1 MTTSV
6 TTVESPGQVEPPRAL
21 GRLGPM
27 FAAIWLAF
35 LLDPVRA
42 AWSDLPALHAWCG
55 LVATLVF
62 AATYLALWVAMRS
75 DRARL
80 VQLPPLRVR
89 LAWTAI
95 LSGLAVVMVAAL
107 GQVGTAS
114 VVYLA
119 VTVVMLY
126 PPVVFLPVVAALATG
141 VLVTGITMPGW
152 EHSPWLAFSIIAA
165 SLAVFG
171 VRSMMNRNIELIRA
185 HETSAELAAEQ
196 ERTRLARDLH
206 DILGH
211 SLTVITIK
219 AELAGRLLD
228 VDTERTRAELADLER
243 LSRDALADVR
253 RAVEGYRELTLPG
266 ELARAR
272 TALEAAEIEASLPN
286 STDDVPTELRELFA
300 WTIREGVT
308 NVIRHSGARRCE
320 VLLAPDRAE
329 VRDDGRGPT
338 VTGTTGSGLTGLQER
353 ATGAGARL
361 VTRRLDPGWS
371 LAVVAE

>member
-1 MTTSV
+1 MET
-6 TTVESPGQVEPPRAL
+6 PGQVEPPRAM

-42 AWSDLPALHAWCG
+42 AWTDLPAAHAWLG

-62 AATYLALWVAMRS
+62 AATYLALWIAVRT

-80 VQLPPLRVR
+80 VQVPPLRTR
-89 LAWTAI
+89 LVWMAA
-95 LSGLAVVMVAAL
+95 LSGLAAVMVAAL

-119 VTVVMLY
+119 VTVVMLF
-126 PPVVFLPVVAALATG
+126 PVAVFVPVVAALAVA
-141 VLVTGITMPGW
+141 VLVTGVALPGW

-171 VRSMMNRNIELIRA
+171 VRSMMNRNLELIRA
-185 HETSAELAAEQ
+185 HETNAELAAEQ
-196 ERTRLARDLH
+196 VRNRLARDLH

-219 AELAGRLLD
+219 AELAGRLFD
-228 VDTERTRAELADLER
+228 ADPERARAELTDLER

-253 RAVEGYRELTLPG
+253 RAVEGYRDLTLPG
-266 ELARAR
+266 EIARAR
-272 TALEAAEIEASLPN
+272 TALAAAQIDAALPN
-286 STDDVPTELRELFA
+286 STDEVPSEARELFA
-300 WTIREGVT
+300 WAVREAVT
-308 NVIRHSGARRCE
+308 NVVRHSGARHCE
-320 VLLAPDRAE
+320 VRLSPHAVE
-329 VRDDGRGPT
+329 VRDDGRGVPAGAT
-338 VTGTTGSGLTGLQER
+338 HGSGLTGLQER
-353 ATGAGARL
+353 ATALGATL
-361 VTRRLDPGWS
+361 VTRSLDPGWS
-371 LAVVAE
+371 VAVVLR

>member
-6 TTVESPGQVEPPRAL
+6 TIVDSPGQLPQRPL
-21 GRLGPM
+21 GRLGPL

-35 LLDPVRA
+35 LIDPVRA
-42 AWSDLPALHAWCG
+42 AWTELPAAHAWLG
-55 LVATLVF
+55 LVATLAF
-62 AATYLALWVAMRS
+62 ATTYLGLWVALRTG
-75 DRARL
+75 RARL
-80 VQLPPLRVR
+80 ATAPPPAHRI
-89 LAWTAI
+89 AWTAA
-95 LSGLAVVMVAAL
+95 LTGLAAVMVAAL

-119 VTVVMLY
+119 VAVVMLFPY
-126 PPVVFLPVVAALATG
+126 VVFVPVVLALAAA
-141 VLVTGITMPGW
+141 VLVTGVTVPGW
-152 EHSPWLAFSIIAA
+152 EHSPWLAFSVVAA

-185 HETSAELAAEQ
+185 HEASAELAAER

-219 AELAGRLLD
+219 AELAGRMLD
-228 VDTERTRAELADLER
+228 VDVDRTRAELADLER

-253 RAVEGYRELTLPG
+253 RAVQGYRDLSLPA

-272 TALEAAEIEASLPN
+272 TALEAAEIEATLPN

-300 WTIREGVT
+300 WTVREGVT
-308 NVIRHSGARRCE
+308 NVIRHSGARRCT
-320 VLLAPDRAE
+320 VALAPTRAE
-329 VRDDGRGPT
+329 VRDDGRGPLGDD
-338 VTGTTGSGLTGLQER
+338 VPGSGLTGLQER
-353 ATGAGARL
+353 ASAAGARL

-371 LAVVAE
+371 LVVEAR